1 MRLEARV
8 KMGYYPTPV
17 LVVERVKS
25 FIHFPECGSILDP
38 CCGEGNALQKLA
50 EGTGAKTYGIEI
62 DEHRAGQA
70 RTKLHHLL
78 KCGYEQTRISN
89 ASFSCLFLNPPY
101 DWETTEETGERKE
114 KVFLKET
121 IKYLLPGGLLVY
133 IIPQNRLDKN
143 IAKIL
148 AYRFERFLI
157 YRFPAEEYDAFKQT
171 VLFAVK
177 KKENNIDE
185 EVLNKLVQ
193 VPLKDLKELPT
204 KDEPVYDLPGSKDVE
219 LFKSVIIDEKELSKE
234 VEKSPLW
241 EKFKEMAEIEQ
252 QKMGRPPL
260 PLHTGHLGLLLA
272 NGCLDGIVGQ
282 GEDKHIVKGKG
293 EKVVN
298 KYTEYKGDVLEE
310 RELEQYKVSIK
321 ILRQDGEVITLI

>member
-8 KMGYYPTPV
+8 KMGYYPTP
-17 LVVERVKS
+17 LMVVERIKS
-25 FIHFPECGSILDP
+25 FIRFPENASILDP

-50 EGTGAKTYGIEI
+50 EGTGAKTYGIEV
-62 DEHRAGQA
+62 DEFRAEEA
-70 RTKLHHLL
+70 KTKLDHVL

-89 ASFSCLFLNPPY
+89 AVFSCLFLNPPY
-101 DWETTEETGERKE
+101 DWETEDEGSERKE

-121 IKYLLPGGLLVY
+121 IKYLQPQGLLVY
-133 IIPQNRLDKN
+133 VIPQNRLDKS

-148 AYRFERFLI
+148 AYRFEKFLV
-157 YRFPAEEYDAFKQT
+157 YKFPEEEYDAFKQI

-177 KKENNIDE
+177 KKESNIDE
-185 EVLNKLVQ
+185 EALTKLIQ
-193 VPLKDLKELPT
+193 VPVKDLKEIPA
-204 KDEPVYDLPGSKDVE
+204 KDEPVYELPKLKGVE
-219 LFKSVIIDEKELSKE
+219 LFKSVVIDEKEVSKE
-234 VEKSPLW
+234 IKESPLW
-241 EKFKEMAEIEQ
+241 EKFKEMARIEE
-252 QKMGRPPL
+252 QKIGRPPL

-282 GEDKHIVKGKG
+282 GEDMHIVKGKV

-310 RELEQYKVSIK
+310 RELETYKVSIK
-321 ILRQDGEVITLI
+321 ILRRDGEVITLM